1 MGTRGRKLGVGG
13 GGGGARSKGEGDKG
27 GRRRTVC
34 FPLLCN
40 LLPSLACCVCVCRW
54 PFQPRSQ
61 PFFACS
67 GGRSSFVCWA
77 RAVPRRK
84 LRNLLSLL
92 SPGFAAFPLSLSPL
106 LTESGG
112 RLKRSVS

>member
-1 MGTRGRKLGVGG
+1 MCVCVEGG
-13 GGGGARSKGEGDKG
+13 GGGVRSKGEGGKG
-27 GRRRTVC
+27 EGGGQSVPHYSAIISPR
-34 FPLLCN
+34 LL
-40 LLPSLACCVCVCRW
+40 AVCVCRW
-54 PFQPRSQ
+54 PFQPRSR

-67 GGRSSFVCWA
+67 GGCSSFVCWA

-84 LRNLLSLL
+84 LRSLL
-92 SPGFAAFPLSLSPL
+92 FSLPVSAWPSLSLSPL